1 MQNVRSPKIAHI
13 ATGTAQQ
20 KYGHRWFC
28 GILFIDNVITSVI
41 RQRRIVIIYQRY
53 KFQQF
58 NISILLLYIVV
69 KLRDILMSKYKP
81 ESIPPKK
88 LYLRKNHQY
97 TKMLDIIPELISHDD
112 GGSTANYE
120 GRVS

>member
-1 MQNVRSPKIAHI
+1 
-13 ATGTAQQ
+13 
-20 KYGHRWFC
+20 
-28 GILFIDNVITSVI
+28 
-41 RQRRIVIIYQRY
+41 
-53 KFQQF
+53 
-58 NISILLLYIVV
+58 
-69 KLRDILMSKYKP
+69 MSKYKP